1 MHGGLQ
7 TAGRGWLF
15 PPLDRKPQE
24 GFSAEGGMIQITF
37 IKNHSGCCVE
47 NGLGRGLGPPQ
58 PYAQKGEYGW
68 LPGKGQAARDAHP
81 GG

>member
-1 MHGGLQ
+1 
-7 TAGRGWLF
+7 
-15 PPLDRKPQE
+15 
-24 GFSAEGGMIQITF
+24 MIQITF

-68 LPGKGQAARDAHP
+68 LPGRGQAARDAHL